1 MSILSACEP
10 RQDII
15 TGSFNPE
22 IFTASLSEV
31 MLHYRE
37 GRQGLIRNL
46 LDVWAAEMGNESL
59 RREAQAMLFGL
70 K

>member
-1 MSILSACEP
+1 VSILSACEP

-37 GRQGLIRNL
+37 GSAGVHSIYTDASQFF
-46 LDVWAAEMGNESL
+46 S
-59 RREAQAMLFGL
+59 EATYPTDGL
-70 K
+70 KMVLASPA